1 MVMFGDPK
9 KTINSGINDLDE
21 NESPVKY
28 KEKKWGKEEG
38 GEFITDGFVFRGG
51 QAFKTVL
58 DELKGTLKK
67 GLQQDIGEIHWMSE
81 RKVLVLKLRLKYVI
95 MVTEVLPIS
104 NFMVQIVRRK
114 MW

>member
-1 MVMFGDPK
+1 MFGDPK

-67 GLQQDIGEIHWMSE
+67 GLQQEIGEIQFKALDV
-81 RKVLVLKLRLKYVI
+81 RKLVLKLKLKYVI
-95 MVTEVLPIS
+95 TV
-104 NFMVQIVRRK
+104 
-114 MW
+114 

>member
-67 GLQQDIGEIHWMSE
+67 GLQQEIGEIQFKALDV
-81 RKVLVLKLRLKYVI
+81 RKLVLKLKLKYVI
-95 MVTEVLPIS
+95 TV
-104 NFMVQIVRRK
+104 
-114 MW
+114 